1 MKMEHMEDQSVR
13 AFRSRVRS
21 HVLVND
27 QRLGCPLV
35 NGSTVAKHR
44 STLDASCRTVF
55 YSLRQHIVC
64 LNTRRVASEQSAWVA
79 YEEEGASAKAVIADG
94 V

>member
-44 STLDASCRTVF
+44 STLDASCRTAFSPYLGPMHV
-55 YSLRQHIVC
+55 SQPSIPC
-64 LNTRRVASEQSAWVA
+64 WNP
-79 YEEEGASAKAVIADG
+79 ADS
-94 V
+94 VHSDSILFV